1 MHLDPHFPP
10 MGPLSP
16 PWRPKNKEKKCNKNT
31 ALTGIRT
38 CNLLIHCQA
47 RYPLRHAPVLIAM
60 VKI

>member
-16 PWRPKNKEKKCNKNT
+16 PWRPKNKEKKCNKNI
-31 ALTGIRT
+31 ALAEIRT
-38 CNLLIHCQA
+38 CNLQIRSPT
-47 RYPLRHAPVLIAM
+47 RYPLRHAPVIIVV